1 MQRYI
6 KLDSFTAVGPGETA
20 NLVLANGVRYDEIH
34 LKSNQIAEIERV
46 TLSLNAVE
54 LWSLTREELE
64 MFDVHNRV
72 DSDSATHLALPLA
85 INEAVVVET
94 QVTTGLVTGPGDNV
108 VLEVKFSD
116 GAVNPTL
123 KAFANV
129 SAHDGVRRRVR
140 RFVRYTVPV
149 TAAGEIDFTSLVK
162 GPDIMRMF
170 FKSGL
175 ITKLEIK
182 QNLRTVFELEKAD
195 NDYLLERASKTVP
208 DGYFVFNSIKRDF
221 PVFDSMSTQYE
232 NLNFRLTVAEGGAQ
246 NIGVLVEQ
254 VDQTEMRSFRA
265 A

>member
-54 LWSLTREELE
+54 MWSLTLEELQLLDE
-64 MFDVHNRV
+64 HNRV
-72 DSDSATHLALPLA
+72 DFESTKHLSLPLA
-85 INEAVVVET
+85 LGEAVAVET
-94 QVTTGLVTGPGDNV
+94 QLTTGLVTGPGDNV
-108 VLEVKFSD
+108 VLEVKFTD
-116 GAVNPTL
+116 DAVSPTL

-162 GPDIMRMF
+162 GPDVMRMF
-170 FKSGL
+170 FKSEL

-182 QNLRTVFELEKAD
+182 QNLRTVFELEKED
-195 NDYLLERASKTVP
+195 NDYLLERVFKTVP
-208 DGYFVFNSIKRDF
+208 AGYFVFNSIKRDF
-221 PVFDSMSTQYE
+221 PVKDSMSTQYE

-254 VDQTEMRSFRA
+254 VDQTESRNFRA